1 MSASLACS
9 SSLSESILAET
20 SPLGEH
26 PGEVPNGVRALARN
40 ATSFLWGQM
49 GLMAIVPR
57 LSHWAL
63 C

>member
-1 MSASLACS
+1 MPPSLACS
-9 SSLSESILAET
+9 SPLSEPILAEI

-26 PGEVPNGVRALARN
+26 LGEVPNGVRVLAWN
-40 ATSFLWGQM
+40 AASFLWGQM
-49 GLMAIVPR
+49 GLMAIVLR